1 LSEDIRTEQDRLIA
15 ELRSLVNGLSAEVT
29 RLHDVLRE
37 CEEHLM
43 RLVPS
48 KFK

>member
-1 LSEDIRTEQDRLIA
+1 LA
-15 ELRSLVNGLSAEVT
+15 AEVT
-29 RLHDVLRE
+29 RLHDVLQA